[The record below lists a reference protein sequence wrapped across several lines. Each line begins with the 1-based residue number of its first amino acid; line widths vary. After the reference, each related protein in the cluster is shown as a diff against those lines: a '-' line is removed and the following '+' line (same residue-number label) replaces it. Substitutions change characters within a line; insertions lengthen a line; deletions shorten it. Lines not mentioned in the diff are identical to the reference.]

1 MADYETLQQRHAEQ
15 YRGLAQQYIERIRWT
30 PERLRAERQQQLRML
45 LHKAK
50 DSSPWHRGRLS
61 GIDPDQATEADLQAI
76 PPMTKEDLMRD
87 FDAILTDRRLSR
99 QMVEAHIDHLEGD
112 AYLLDEYHVGASGG
126 SSGTRGVFVYDWDG
140 WLKYALT
147 MQKWR
152 LQVHLAD
159 PPLPDRGSGKH
170 RRREATHMTYAMAQT
185 FGQGSGVVN
194 VPATLPVSSI
204 VKRLDELQPLMLS
217 GYPSMISVL
226 AREAQDGRLRI
237 APCTIW

>member
-1 MADYETLQQRHAEQ
+1 MADYETLHRLHAEQ
-15 YRGLAQQYIERIRWT
+15 YRALAQQYIERIRWT

-45 LHKAK
+45 LRKAK

-61 GIDPDQATEADLQAI
+61 RIDPDQGTEADLQAI

-112 AYLLDEYHVGASGG
+112 AYLLDEYDVVASGG

-140 WLKYALT
+140 WLKCALT

-152 LQVHLAD
+152 LQVHLVHLNLGLTAV
-159 PPLPDRGSGKH
+159 RANVAGGN
-170 RRREATHMTYAMAQT
+170 ATHMTYAMAQT
-185 FGQGSGVVN
+185 FGQGSSVVN

-204 VKRLDELQPLMLS
+204 AE
-217 GYPSMISVL
+217 
-226 AREAQDGRLRI
+226 
-237 APCTIW
+237 C